1 MPKQKTDP
9 QEIVKIALEIFL
21 EKGYHKTSMADI
33 ANETGLL
40 KGSLYHHFNS
50 KEDLMKSIIKSIH
63 EWYRREIFSIQ
74 TDDKL
79 TTDEKVRSLIAQSE
93 EIFFSRRGGNFM
105 TNIALETLNVV
116 PDFTTLIRSFFK
128 DWINCVEAVFAEEM
142 PRKTA
147 ATLARQAI
155 SEIEGAVVMMEIFD
169 DKNYLR
175 RTHKRIYQLY
185 QTNRFVKQEK

>member
-9 QEIVKIALEIFL
+9 QEIIKIALEIFL

-50 KEDLMKSIIKSIH
+50 KEDLMKAIIKSIH

-74 TDDKL
+74 TDSSL
-79 TTDEKVRSLIAQSE
+79 STEEKVRSLIAQSE
-93 EIFFSRRGGNFM
+93 EIFFTRRGGNFM

-116 PDFTTLIRSFFK
+116 PDFTTDL
-128 DWINCVEAVFAEEM
+128 
-142 PRKTA
+142 
-147 ATLARQAI
+147 
-155 SEIEGAVVMMEIFD
+155 
-169 DKNYLR
+169 
-175 RTHKRIYQLY
+175 
-185 QTNRFVKQEK
+185 

>member
-50 KEDLMKSIIKSIH
+50 KQDLMKAIIKSIH
-63 EWYRREIFSIQ
+63 EWYKREIFVIQ
-74 TDDKL
+74 HDDKL
-79 TTDEKVRSLIAQSE
+79 TTDDKVTALIHASE
-93 EIFFSRRGGNFM
+93 EIFFNRRGGNFM

-116 PDFTTLIRSFFK
+116 PEFTTMIRLFFK
-128 DWINCVEAVFAEEM
+128 DWVNCVENVFAEKM
-142 PRKTA
+142 PKKTA
-147 ATLARQAI
+147 AQLARQAI
-155 SEIEGAVVMMEIFD
+155 SDIEGAVMMMEIFD

-175 RTHKRIYQLY
+175 RTHKRVYNLY
-185 QTNRFVKQEK
+185 KSNSLVNQ